1 VKEAALPEPEKRYAA
16 YWAPPADSALWRV
29 GCAWLGRDPETGQ
42 DLPLPEARRAITAD
56 ARRYGFHA
64 TLKPPFALADGM
76 TEAGL
81 ITAMARLAG
90 GFTPFLIPRL
100 ELTDLGGFLALCP
113 PGWPQPLHA
122 LADAC
127 VAGLE
132 PFRRP
137 ADAAEIARRR
147 PERFGAHERA
157 LLLRWG
163 YPHVFETFRAH
174 LTLTTR
180 LEPAARQARAAELR
194 RFLAELPAGPVLVDQ
209 IALFEEPAPGAAFR
223 LARRFSLGRLSQAA
237 G

>member
-1 VKEAALPEPEKRYAA
+1 MPEPTPRYAA
-16 YWAPPADSALWRV
+16 YWAPPADSALWRL
-29 GCAWLGRDPETGQ
+29 GCGWLGRDPETGQ
-42 DLPLPEARRAITAD
+42 DLELPEARRAITAD

-64 TLKPPFALADGM
+64 TLKPPFALADGT

-81 ITAMARLAG
+81 VAAMARLARN
-90 GFTPFLIPRL
+90 FTPFLIPCL
-100 ELTDLGGFLALCP
+100 ELTDLDGFLALCP
-113 PGWPQPLHA
+113 PDRPQPLHA

-147 PERFGAHERA
+147 PERLGAQERA
-157 LLLRWG
+157 ALVRWG

-174 LTLTTR
+174 LTLTAR
-180 LEPAARQARAAELR
+180 LEAGARQEVAAELR
-194 RFLAELPAGPVLVDQ
+194 HFLAPLPAGPVLVDQ
-209 IALFEEPAPGAAFR
+209 IALFKEPAPGAPFR
-223 LARRFSLGRLSQAA
+223 LVRRFNLAA